1 MIKKYFNSLNDY
13 FIHYF
18 FTEKGREKFLLDF
31 INTVMINTNMK
42 TFKSVE
48 ILNPFY

>member
-1 MIKKYFNSLNDY
+1 MTILFIISLYTKKGGD
-13 FIHYF
+13 
-18 FTEKGREKFLLDF
+18 KFLLDF